1 MIGLK
6 KRRNTNE
13 TNTHRVSKN
22 LLSWFVI
29 IGVNGTISHHDKI
42 LCARMPDS
50 TFYAQ
55 TISDIC
61 TPDSQG
67 EILNLFD
74 GAEKGLA
81 VFFRTSL

>member
-1 MIGLK
+1 
-6 KRRNTNE
+6 
-13 TNTHRVSKN
+13 
-22 LLSWFVI
+22 
-29 IGVNGTISHHDKI
+29 
-42 LCARMPDS
+42 MPDS